1 MIWLSVICVL
11 IFIASSVLAVKIY
24 LIKKDIASIDAEF
37 YEILNGDTNGL
48 ITIDGRDKS
57 VRRLAA
63 NLNLRLK
70 ELRSLRLKYEHGD
83 LELKNAV
90 ANVSHDL
97 RTPLT
102 AIIGYL
108 ELLEKEKMSADAKRY
123 TRIIVN
129 RIETLKQL
137 AEELFRYSV
146 VTSPDYDSPK
156 ERLCV
161 NAVLE
166 ECIAAHYSSL
176 VKAGITPQ
184 IIMPE
189 IPVYRVVNRV
199 ALTRIFSNLL
209 GNAIKYSDGDL
220 SITLTKEC
228 EIFFSNTATKLTEV
242 QIHRLFDRF
251 YTVEN
256 AREST
261 GLGLSISRVLAEK
274 SGGEIRA
281 EYADKILTVTVSLP
295 SAETD

>member
-228 EIFFSNTATKLTEV
+228 EISFSNTATKLTEV
-242 QIHRLFDRF
+242 QVHRLFGRF

>member
-83 LELKNAV
+83 MELKNAV

-228 EIFFSNTATKLTEV
+228 EISFSNTATKLTEV
-242 QIHRLFDRF
+242 QVHRLFDRF

-261 GLGLSISRVLAEK
+261 GLGLSISRILAEK

>member
-1 MIWLSVICVL
+1 MV
-11 IFIASSVLAVKIY
+11 FIASSVLAVKIY

-228 EIFFSNTATKLTEV
+228 EISFSNTATKLTEV
-242 QIHRLFDRF
+242 QVHRLFDRF

-274 SGGEIRA
+274 SGGEISA

>member
-1 MIWLSVICVL
+1 MIWLSAICVL

-228 EIFFSNTATKLTEV
+228 EISFSNTATKLTEV
-242 QIHRLFDRF
+242 QVHRLFDRF

>member
-228 EIFFSNTATKLTEV
+228 EISFSNTATKLTEV
-242 QIHRLFDRF
+242 QVHRLFDRF

-274 SGGEIRA
+274 SGGEISA

-295 SAETD
+295 SAEAD

>member
-1 MIWLSVICVL
+1 M

-228 EIFFSNTATKLTEV
+228 EISFSNTATKLTEV
-242 QIHRLFDRF
+242 QVHRLFDRF

-274 SGGEIRA
+274 SGGEISA
-281 EYADKILTVTVSLP
+281 EYADEILTVTVSLP

>member
-11 IFIASSVLAVKIY
+11 VFIASSVLAVKIY

-228 EIFFSNTATKLTEV
+228 EISFSNTATKLTEV
-242 QIHRLFDRF
+242 QVHRLFDRF

-274 SGGEIRA
+274 SGGEISA

>member
-1 MIWLSVICVL
+1 M

-48 ITIDGRDKS
+48 ITVDGRDKS

-228 EIFFSNTATKLTEV
+228 EISFSNTATKLTEV
-242 QIHRLFDRF
+242 QVHRLFDRF

-274 SGGEIRA
+274 SGGEIKA

>member
-1 MIWLSVICVL
+1 L

-228 EIFFSNTATKLTEV
+228 EISFSNTATKLTEV
-242 QIHRLFDRF
+242 QVHRLFDRF

>member
-129 RIETLKQL
+129 RIVTLKQL

-228 EIFFSNTATKLTEV
+228 EISFSNTATKLTEV
-242 QIHRLFDRF
+242 QVHRLFDRF

-281 EYADKILTVTVSLP
+281 EYADEILTVTVSLP

>member
-24 LIKKDIASIDAEF
+24 
-37 YEILNGDTNGL
+37 L

-184 IIMPE
+184 IIMPD

-199 ALTRIFSNLL
+199 ALTRIFPNLL

-228 EIFFSNTATKLTEV
+228 EISFSNTATKLTEV
-242 QIHRLFDRF
+242 QVHRLFDRF

>member
-108 ELLEKEKMSADAKRY
+108 ELLEKEKMSADANRY

-228 EIFFSNTATKLTEV
+228 EISFSNTATKLTEV
-242 QIHRLFDRF
+242 QVHRLFDRF